1 VKKKPTEHKWARLYR
16 RVRSDQMTDAR
27 RLAEFDPV
35 QNIVFINSLLFD
47 FAPVHEQAAVYRHST
62 FE

>member
-35 QNIVFINSLLFD
+35 
-47 FAPVHEQAAVYRHST
+47 HEQAAVYRHST